1 MAKSDFLYG
10 LETEE
15 APQRTLVNLS
25 GSESGSGAEVWLE
38 AETAKAFL
46 KMQAAA
52 EQDGIALAIC
62 SGYRSFERQL
72 AIWNAKASGKRPLLD
87 KNSLPVGDV
96 GALSD
101 DELVALILL
110 WSALP
115 GASRHHWGTD
125 MDLFDSGQISKHE
138 LKLVNAEYEPQGP
151 CYKLNL
157 WLDER
162 ALDFGFYRPFQPGL
176 SGVSPERWHLSFL
189 PKAKGFLEKF
199 DSDRLRQILDH
210 SDLALKQSLL
220 RRLPELVETYVR
232 RVAPYPESF
241 T

>member
-1 MAKSDFLYG
+1 MVS
-10 LETEE
+10 
-15 APQRTLVNLS
+15 LS
-25 GSESGSGAEVWLE
+25 GSESGSDAEVWLE
-38 AETAKAFL
+38 AETAAAFL

-87 KNSLPVGDV
+87 KDSLPVGDI

-115 GASRHHWGTD
+115 GTSRHHWGTD
-125 MDLFDSGQISKHE
+125 VDLFDSGQISKHE

-151 CYKLNL
+151 CYKLDL

-162 ALDFGFYRPFQPGL
+162 ALDFGFYRPFQAGL

-199 DSDRLRQILDH
+199 DSERLRQILDH
-210 SDLALKQSLL
+210 SDVTLKQGLL

-232 RVAPYPESF
+232 RVAPYPDGF
-241 T
+241 K

>member
-1 MAKSDFLYG
+1 MARGDFLYG
-10 LETEE
+10 LETEAE
-15 APQRTLVNLS
+15 PQRTLVSLS

-46 KMQAAA
+46 EMQAAA

-87 KNSLPVGDV
+87 KDSLPVGDI

-125 MDLFDSGQISKHE
+125 LDLFDSAQISKHE

-151 CYKLNL
+151 CYKLDL

-162 ALDFGFYRPFQPGL
+162 APDFGFYRPFQAGL

-189 PKAKGFLEKF
+189 PKAKGFLEQF

-210 SDLALKQSLL
+210 SEVTLKQGLL

-232 RVAPYPESF
+232 RVAPYPVGF
-241 T
+241 K

>member
-1 MAKSDFLYG
+1 MAKGDFLYG
-10 LETEE
+10 LETKAE
-15 APQRTLVNLS
+15 PRRTLVSLS
-25 GSESGSGAEVWLE
+25 GSKSGSGAEVWLE

-87 KNSLPVGDV
+87 KDSLPVGDI

-115 GASRHHWGTD
+115 GTSRHHWGTD
-125 MDLFDSGQISKHE
+125 VDLFDSGQISKHE

-151 CYKLNL
+151 CYKLDL

-162 ALDFGFYRPFQPGL
+162 ALDFGFYRPFQAGL

-189 PKAKGFLEKF
+189 PKAKGFLEQF

-210 SDLALKQSLL
+210 SDVTLKQGLL
-220 RRLPELVETYVR
+220 RRLPELVETYVT
-232 RVAPYPESF
+232 RVAPYPDGF
-241 T
+241 K

>member
-1 MAKSDFLYG
+1 MARGDFLYG
-10 LETEE
+10 LETEAE
-15 APQRTLVNLS
+15 PQRTLVSLS

-87 KNSLPVGDV
+87 KDSLPVGDIH
-96 GALSD
+96 ALSA

-125 MDLFDSGQISKHE
+125 LDLFDSGQISKHE

-151 CYKLNL
+151 CYKLDL

-162 ALDFGFYRPFQPGL
+162 APDFGFYRPFQAGL

-189 PKAKGFLEKF
+189 PKAKGFLEQF

>member
-1 MAKSDFLYG
+1 MAKGDFLYG
-10 LETEE
+10 LEIEE
-15 APQRTLVNLS
+15 APGRTLVNLS
-25 GSESGSGAEVWLE
+25 DSESGSGAEVWLE

-87 KNSLPVGDV
+87 KDSLPMGDI

-125 MDLFDSGQISKHE
+125 VDLFDSAQICKHE

-162 ALDFGFYRPFQPGL
+162 ALDFGFYRPFQAGL

-199 DSDRLRQILDH
+199 DSDRLRQILDQ
-210 SDLALKQSLL
+210 SDLALKQGLL

-232 RVAPYPESF
+232 RVAPYPDDF
-241 T
+241 K

>member
-1 MAKSDFLYG
+1 MARGDFLYG
-10 LETEE
+10 LETEAE
-15 APQRTLVNLS
+15 PQRTLVSLS

-38 AETAKAFL
+38 AETAAAFL

-87 KNSLPVGDV
+87 KDSLPVGDI

-115 GASRHHWGTD
+115 GTSRHHWGTD
-125 MDLFDSGQISKHE
+125 VDLFDNAQISKHE

-151 CYKLNL
+151 CYKLDL

-162 ALDFGFYRPFQPGL
+162 APDFGFYRPFQAGL

-189 PKAKGFLEKF
+189 PKAKGFLEQF

-210 SDLALKQSLL
+210 SDVTLKQGLL
-220 RRLPELVETYVR
+220 RRLPELVETYVT
-232 RVAPYPESF
+232 RVAPYPDGF
-241 T
+241 K

>member
-15 APQRTLVNLS
+15 APRRTLVNLS

-138 LKLVNAEYEPQGP
+138 LKLVNAEYEPLGP

>member
-1 MAKSDFLYG
+1 MTKSDFLYG

-15 APQRTLVNLS
+15 APRRTLVNLS

>member
-1 MAKSDFLYG
+1 MTKSDFLYG

-15 APQRTLVNLS
+15 APRRTLVNLS
-25 GSESGSGAEVWLE
+25 GSESDSGAEVWLE

>member
-15 APQRTLVNLS
+15 APRRTLVNLS

-210 SDLALKQSLL
+210 SDVTLKQSLL

>member
-1 MAKSDFLYG
+1 MTKSDFLYG

-15 APQRTLVNLS
+15 APRRTLVNLS

-125 MDLFDSGQISKHE
+125 VDLFDSAQISKHE

-151 CYKLNL
+151 CYKLDL

-162 ALDFGFYRPFQPGL
+162 APDFGFYRPFQAGL

-189 PKAKGFLEKF
+189 PKAKGFLEQF

-210 SDLALKQSLL
+210 SEVTLKQGLL

-232 RVAPYPESF
+232 HVAPYPVGF
-241 T
+241 K

>member
-199 DSDRLRQILDH
+199 DSERLRQILDH

>member
-1 MAKSDFLYG
+1 MTKSDFLYG

-15 APQRTLVNLS
+15 APRRTLVNLS

-125 MDLFDSGQISKHE
+125 VDLFDSAQISKHE

-151 CYKLNL
+151 CYKLDL

-162 ALDFGFYRPFQPGL
+162 APDFGFYRPFQAGL

>member
-15 APQRTLVNLS
+15 APRRTLVNLS

-138 LKLVNAEYEPQGP
+138 LKLINAEYEPQGP

>member
-1 MAKSDFLYG
+1 MARGDFLYG
-10 LETEE
+10 LETEA
-15 APQRTLVNLS
+15 APGRTLVSLS

-46 KMQAAA
+46 EMQAAA

-87 KNSLPVGDV
+87 KDSLPVGDI

-125 MDLFDSGQISKHE
+125 VDLFDSAQISKHA
-138 LKLVNAEYEPQGP
+138 LKLVNAEYQPQGP
-151 CYKLNL
+151 CYKLDL

-162 ALDFGFYRPFQPGL
+162 APDFGFYRPFQAGL

-189 PKAKGFLEKF
+189 PKAKGFLVQF
-199 DSDRLRQILDH
+199 DSERLRQILDH
-210 SDLALKQSLL
+210 SDITLKQSLL
-220 RRLPELVETYVR
+220 RRLPDLVETYVR
-232 RVAPYPESF
+232 RIAPYPDGF
-241 T
+241 K

>member
-15 APQRTLVNLS
+15 APRRTLVNLS

>member
-1 MAKSDFLYG
+1 MARGDFLYG
-10 LETEE
+10 METEK
-15 APQRTLVNLS
+15 APLRTLVSLS

-46 KMQAAA
+46 EMQAAA
-52 EQDGIALAIC
+52 EQDGIALAIS

-72 AIWNAKASGKRPLLD
+72 TIWNAKASGKRPLLD
-87 KNSLPVGDV
+87 KDSRPVSDI

-125 MDLFDSGQISKHE
+125 VDLFDSAQISKHE
-138 LKLVNAEYEPQGP
+138 LKLVNAEYQPQGP
-151 CYKLNL
+151 CYKLDL

-162 ALDFGFYRPFQPGL
+162 APDFGFYRPFQAGL

-189 PKAKGFLEKF
+189 PKAKGFLEQF
-199 DSDRLRQILDH
+199 NSERLRQILDH
-210 SDLALKQSLL
+210 SDITLKQGLL

-232 RVAPYPESF
+232 HIAPYPESL

>member
-15 APQRTLVNLS
+15 APRRTLVNLS

-125 MDLFDSGQISKHE
+125 LDLFDSGQISKHE

-151 CYKLNL
+151 CYKLDL

-162 ALDFGFYRPFQPGL
+162 APDFGFYRPFQAGL

>member
-1 MAKSDFLYG
+1 MARGDFLYG
-10 LETEE
+10 LETEAE
-15 APQRTLVNLS
+15 PQRTLVSLS

-46 KMQAAA
+46 EMQAAA

-87 KNSLPVGDV
+87 KDSLPVGDIH
-96 GALSD
+96 ALSD
-101 DELVALILL
+101 DKLVALILL

-125 MDLFDSGQISKHE
+125 LDLFDSAQISKHE

-162 ALDFGFYRPFQPGL
+162 ALDFGFYRPFQAGL
-176 SGVSPERWHLSFL
+176 SGVSPELWHLSFL

>member
-1 MAKSDFLYG
+1 MARGDFLYG

-15 APQRTLVNLS
+15 APRRTLVSLS

-46 KMQAAA
+46 EMQAAA

-72 AIWNAKASGKRPLLD
+72 TIWNAKASGKRPLLD
-87 KNSLPVGDV
+87 KDSLPVGDI

-101 DELVALILL
+101 DELVVLILL

-125 MDLFDSGQISKHE
+125 VDLFDSAQISKHE
-138 LKLVNAEYEPQGP
+138 LKLVNAEYQPQGP
-151 CYKLNL
+151 CYKLDL

-162 ALDFGFYRPFQPGL
+162 ALDFGFYRPFQAGL

-189 PKAKGFLEKF
+189 PKAKGFLEQF
-199 DSDRLRQILDH
+199 DSERLRQILVH
-210 SDLALKQSLL
+210 SDITLKQGLL

-232 RVAPYPESF
+232 RIAPYPESL

>member
-15 APQRTLVNLS
+15 APRRALVNLS

-162 ALDFGFYRPFQPGL
+162 AQDFGFYRPFQPGL

>member
-1 MAKSDFLYG
+1 MARGDFLYG
-10 LETEE
+10 LETEAE
-15 APQRTLVNLS
+15 PGRTLVSLS
-25 GSESGSGAEVWLE
+25 GSESGSDAEVWLE
-38 AETAKAFL
+38 AETAAAFL

-87 KNSLPVGDV
+87 KDSLPVGDI

-115 GASRHHWGTD
+115 GTSRHHWGTD
-125 MDLFDSGQISKHE
+125 VDLFDSGQISKHE

-151 CYKLNL
+151 CYKLDL

-162 ALDFGFYRPFQPGL
+162 ALDFGFYRPFQAGL

-199 DSDRLRQILDH
+199 DSERLRQILDH
-210 SDLALKQSLL
+210 SDVTLKQGLL

-232 RVAPYPESF
+232 RVAPYPDGF
-241 T
+241 K

>member
-15 APQRTLVNLS
+15 APRRTLVNLS

-125 MDLFDSGQISKHE
+125 LDLFDSGQISKHE